1 MSRDVVIEETI
12 REPKQTVFEQRDDQ
26 QNLTDS
32 VGADDQQDDLF
43 DKNSNST
50 DYESINSTSD
60 EDFVIDLP
68 QSHDNAGIRKSQR
81 ITKPKQFE
89 DYVTYA
95 CMQGFSSDDND
106 DPVTVEEAMSRSD
119 AELWKRAMYE
129 EMQCFED
136 NDAWELMD
144 GPPDS
149 TTVVPCKW
157 VFKRKISE
165 SGEVKYRAR
174 LVAKGCVQ
182 KAGVD
187 YGDVFSP
194 VVRHSTLRLLIALAV
209 RLDLKITHI
218 DVKTAFLN
226 SSLEQPVYMRQPEGF
241 IVKNHENKVYRLKKA
256 VYGLKQSS
264 RAWNARVNEVL
275 SELGYNKSNH
285 ESCLFIKKDK
295 NLLTLVALYVD
306 DFFVFSNDCGSVEF
320 LKSKLS
326 SEFDIKD
333 LGEAKQCLGVRI
345 SRDYKNNVIFLD
357 QENYIDQV
365 LKNFGMENCK
375 VVKTPMENKVNFGN
389 ITESNTDLSN
399 VPYQKLIGS
408 LMYLAVLTRPD
419 ITFAVNYLS
428 QYNNNYTEYHWQC
441 AKRILRYLKGTK
453 HYKISFSK
461 GTDVFDLEGF
471 VDSDWANDHD
481 RKSYTG
487 YVFKLSGGPIS
498 WQSSKQKSTALSST
512 EAEYIGLSEA
522 SKEAVYLK
530 NILSEL
536 IDFKSS
542 VMIYNDNQSAQKL
555 ASNPIFHKR
564 SKHID
569 VRYHFVRECVSNNL
583 ITIRYQ
589 QTNEMV
595 ADILTKSLANFK
607 HFYFVEKLGLVT

>member
-12 REPKQTVFEQRDDQ
+12 REPKQTVYEQRDDQ

-226 SSLEQPVYMRQPEGF
+226 SSLEQPVYMR
-241 IVKNHENKVYRLKKA
+241 
-256 VYGLKQSS
+256 
-264 RAWNARVNEVL
+264 
-275 SELGYNKSNH
+275 
-285 ESCLFIKKDK
+285 
-295 NLLTLVALYVD
+295 
-306 DFFVFSNDCGSVEF
+306 
-320 LKSKLS
+320 
-326 SEFDIKD
+326 
-333 LGEAKQCLGVRI
+333 
-345 SRDYKNNVIFLD
+345 
-357 QENYIDQV
+357 
-365 LKNFGMENCK
+365 
-375 VVKTPMENKVNFGN
+375 
-389 ITESNTDLSN
+389 
-399 VPYQKLIGS
+399 
-408 LMYLAVLTRPD
+408 
-419 ITFAVNYLS
+419 
-428 QYNNNYTEYHWQC
+428 
-441 AKRILRYLKGTK
+441 
-453 HYKISFSK
+453 
-461 GTDVFDLEGF
+461 
-471 VDSDWANDHD
+471 
-481 RKSYTG
+481 
-487 YVFKLSGGPIS
+487 
-498 WQSSKQKSTALSST
+498 
-512 EAEYIGLSEA
+512 
-522 SKEAVYLK
+522 
-530 NILSEL
+530 
-536 IDFKSS
+536 
-542 VMIYNDNQSAQKL
+542 
-555 ASNPIFHKR
+555 
-564 SKHID
+564 
-569 VRYHFVRECVSNNL
+569 
-583 ITIRYQ
+583 
-589 QTNEMV
+589 
-595 ADILTKSLANFK
+595 
-607 HFYFVEKLGLVT
+607 